1 MWVSC
6 EEQNVDPEADMTQ
19 EFQSKSLNLQRYK
32 VTRESRRQMTFWGKF
47 DIPTYHWLIQ
57 ASLYTV
63 PVRQYKG
70 QKHYRATATA

>member
-47 DIPTYHWLIQ
+47 DIPTYH
-57 ASLYTV
+57 
-63 PVRQYKG
+63 
-70 QKHYRATATA
+70 